1 MENNIKN
8 TKNKLSIIFSI
19 IIFIIILIL
28 WTSFFSVKYFNEYKR
43 EVNNFKLLSVI
54 IKSWKIDKIKIIWDK
69 FEENFSKKF
78 KREKRKKIANN
89 LPNHIVNYVHLDGS
103 NSLVSKFI
111 KEDIEIE
118 FFKKVLKSNKYFKT
132 TYEKWF
138 LIKKFDLKNNE
149 KFVIFEKLK
158 YDLDDYF
165 EDIFKFFIISLLFSI
180 FIYFI
185 SRKFINNT
193 FVPVEQ
199 NIDDMKNFIHNAGHE
214 LKTPISVIDSNLQIL
229 DDTKKFDKSM
239 NKEMRYEVKKLNS
252 LIDCLVN
259 LSDVG
264 SFKNKD
270 KNILKDILEEIIKE
284 FKDKIKEK
292 ELKINL
298 DIKDDIIVEAN
309 RNYLYMFLSNLIW
322 NAIKYNND
330 KWVIDIYYRNRNFII
345 KDTWIW
351 IAKKDLNKIFDR
363 FYKIDNSRNS
373 EGFGIWLSLVKK
385 IAWVYKWKIEVKSEK
400 WKGSEFRVY
409 F

>member
-363 FYKIDNSRNS
+363 FYKIDKSRNS

-385 IAWVYKWKIEVKSEK
+385 IAWVYRWKIEVKSEK